1 MFNRDNLFGKPPNAG
16 RERQP
21 SGPQS
26 QRNSPHDTQ
35 MGGYEDPRG
44 NYGGG
49 GQRGPPPPGSGYS
62 SPQQNRGMPQRTAV
76 GRNAGISKQLQLGKV
91 EDKNTQDR
99 YVYGNM

>member
-1 MFNRDNLFGKPPNAG
+1 
-16 RERQP
+16 
-21 SGPQS
+21 
-26 QRNSPHDTQ
+26 

-49 GQRGPPPPGSGYS
+49 GQRGPPPPGY
-62 SPQQNRGMPQRTAV
+62 PQQNRGVAQRPAV

>member
-1 MFNRDNLFGKPPNAG
+1 MFNRDNLFGRPPNAG

-21 SGPQS
+21 GAPQ
-26 QRNSPHDTQ
+26 RGSPNDTQ

-49 GQRGPPPPGSGYS
+49 GQRGPPPPGYP
-62 SPQQNRGMPQRTAV
+62 PQQNRGMPQRTAV
-76 GRNAGISKQLQLGKV
+76 GRNAGISRQLQLGKV